1 MTQKNVPAE
10 RPLNVGIIGAGGV
23 SIFHFEGYT
32 AGGANILAIADQD
45 AGALLR
51 RQHEWD
57 ISRGYASAEELLAD
71 PEIEAVSVCLPN
83 ALHHPVTLAAARSG
97 KHVLCEKPISL
108 SLERAEEMIQACREA
123 GVVLQ
128 IGHHLRSDAAA
139 AKAKALIE
147 AGALGRLTYMRLR
160 QAHDWG
166 GARNVRDSFGKLAN
180 SGGGT
185 LLDNGCHMMDWAR
198 FFGGDIAEVYA
209 RTATLK
215 FDVEVEDTSVANLSF
230 KSGALGIV
238 ESAWTA
244 TGWDYGFWIY
254 GTEGALEYTNRYGD
268 PVLRHLSRETSGTTW
283 AEPDFA
289 TYRLGGLTAHSQ
301 AVVDFLAAI
310 RGERGVVCTG
320 EDGLEAVRLVLAA
333 YESASLNKPVPVGV
347 VAAPQSPVNPT
358 QD

>member
-1 MTQKNVPAE
+1 MTQTTAQPTEA

-23 SIFHFEGYT
+23 SIFHYEGYT
-32 AGGANILAIADQD
+32 AGGANILAIADLNV
-45 AGALLR
+45 AAVER
-51 RQHEWD
+51 RQRQWN
-57 ISRGYASAEELLAD
+57 IPRGYTSVDELLAD

-83 ALHHPVTLAAARSG
+83 ALHHPVTLAAARAG

-108 SLERAEEMIQACREA
+108 SLERGEEMIKVCREA

-139 AKAKALIE
+139 AKAKRLIE
-147 AGALGRLTYMRLR
+147 SGALGRLTYMRLR

-166 GARNVRDSFGKLAN
+166 GAENVRDSFGKLAN

-198 FFGGDIAEVYA
+198 FFGGNVAEVYG

-215 FDVEVEDTSVANLSF
+215 FDVEVEDTSVVSLTF
-230 KSGALGIV
+230 ESGALGTV
-238 ESAWTA
+238 ENAWTA

-254 GTEGALEYTNRYGD
+254 GTEGALEHTNRHGA
-268 PVLRHLSRETSGTTW
+268 PVLRHYYRESSGTTW
-283 AEPDFA
+283 AEPDMAIHSF
-289 TYRLGGLTAHSQ
+289 GGLTAHSQ

-320 EDGLEAVRLVLAA
+320 EDGLEAVRLVLAG
-333 YESASLNKPVPVGV
+333 YESARLNKAVPVGEV
-347 VAAPQSPVNPT
+347 VAA
-358 QD
+358 D